1 MAGKHKRGN
10 TESSP
15 GPGQYQPHF
24 ESKQRRTT
32 FGYSMAG
39 RGESTSARHFAPGP
53 GAYNIA
59 SHKDTRQGTF
69 GRAGSRGSYNTNAS
83 PGPGA
88 YAPKGGS
95 SKYSA
100 APKFS
105 FASKQ
110 ANLSMTLNKT
120 GPGPGSYEVKSTI
133 GSSGKKHS
141 MTPRRPSSA
150 RPGSNR
156 EPGPGAYNIST
167 ASSGPKYRIGTAPKC
182 ELLKEFVKVPGP
194 GAYSPNDKTMSTSR
208 DVPHWRI
215 GSAKRTS
222 DLVTE
227 RTPGPGSYNF
237 KERIGEGPSYAI
249 RPKTAVT
256 SGEGGGK
263 GSPGPGQYNPRIN
276 DKRPPTATI
285 GRELRDSDYT
295 TTRHVPGPG
304 AYMYSRE
311 LTSKPSHVFGTE
323 KRSSNKKSGIPGPG
337 YYKIP
342 CTFADV
348 PLYLIPNRNMEF
360 AYV

>member
-1 MAGKHKRGN
+1 MVGKHNRGN

-24 ESKQRRTT
+24 ESKQKRTT
-32 FGYSMAG
+32 FGYSMPG
-39 RGESTSARHFAPGP
+39 RGESISARHTTPGP
-53 GAYNIA
+53 GAYNIS

-69 GRAGSRGSYNTNAS
+69 GRAGSRGLYNTRSS

-88 YAPKGGS
+88 YTPRNGS
-95 SKYSA
+95 SKHSA

-110 ANLSMTLNKT
+110 ANLSMTLNRT
-120 GPGPGSYEVKSTI
+120 GPGPGSYELKSTI
-133 GSSGKKHS
+133 GSEGKKHS
-141 MTPRRPSSA
+141 ITPRRPASA
-150 RPGSNR
+150 KSGSR

-167 ASSGPKYRIGTAPKC
+167 TNSGPKYRIGTAAKC

-208 DVPHWRI
+208 DAPRWRMS
-215 GSAKRTS
+215 SAKRVS
-222 DLVTE
+222 DLATE

-256 SGEGGGK
+256 SGGK

-276 DKRPPTATI
+276 DKQPPTATI
-285 GRELRDSDYT
+285 GKELRGSDYT

-311 LTSKPSHVFGTE
+311 LTSRPSHVFGTE
-323 KRSSNKKSGIPGPG
+323 KRSSNKDRLGIPGPG

-342 CTFADV
+342 CTFANV

-360 AYV
+360 SYV